1 MQQKTI
7 REMIPKR
14 KEYYNLH
21 TKIDKNLS
29 DQVNEIRE
37 KENLSWSDLIEACLK
52 KFVDEVKG
60 LKTKK

>member
-1 MQQKTI
+1 
-7 REMIPKR
+7 MIPKR